1 MKNLSLIFSII
12 ALVGV
17 ITVMIMAHNGHSKKS
32 ESKNESTKIY
42 FNDSTGTSTRIA
54 FINTD
59 SLLLKYNLYNELKD
73 KLLSHQKELEAE
85 FGRKSSTFEKEAAE
99 FQRKVQNNS
108 FLSLESAQAQEQEM
122 YKKQQD
128 LMELKDN
135 MSNQLM
141 TKEQEMTGQL
151 FDSITKVVKEFN
163 ADKKFNYIINNNLSS
178 TLLYGEENFNLTDTI
193 ASILNSRLKQESAK

>member
-1 MKNLSLIFSII
+1 MKNLSLYI
-12 ALVGV
+12 ALLAITGV
-17 ITVMIMAHNGHSKKS
+17 IVLLIMAHNGHGIKTNSNNNSVK
-32 ESKNESTKIY
+32 TF
-42 FNDSTGTSTRIA
+42 FNDSTGNNTRIA

-73 KLLSHQKELEAE
+73 KLLSHQKELETE
-85 FGRKSSTFEKEAAE
+85 FGRKSATFEQEAAA
-99 FQRKVQNNS
+99 FQKKVQNNS

-151 FDSITKVVKEFN
+151 FDSISLIVKEFN
-163 ADKKFNYIINNNLSS
+163 ADKKFGYIINNNMSS
-178 TLLYGEENFNLTDTI
+178 TLLYGDENYDLTDTI
-193 ASILNSRLKQESAK
+193 ASILNSRLKKESIK